1 MKIRLIGQR
10 NTTGIGTHYACF
22 ADALKRIQGIGQFVE
37 EIDFQN
43 TDQLMFSAANSADDD
58 INISFVALNLH
69 GNFRGH
75 NIQWVVF
82 ESTRIPE
89 NILAVLFTSEQ
100 VWVPSAW
107 GRSVLIAHGI
117 VADRIRVI
125 PEAVDGDQ
133 FHTHGRRPYKK
144 DRPFRFLTVGKYE
157 RRKSI
162 DEIIEAFAQV
172 YANTP
177 AIELVIKSNYFVNHD
192 QKFQALQS
200 KVASLGLE
208 NVQLLW
214 GEMATNDMAELYR
227 SCDCFVLPS
236 KAEGWGLPLIEAAA
250 SGLPIISTAY
260 SGHTEFL
267 QTISDSV
274 LSVSHTIGH
283 IDCPE
288 YQTYYQDS
296 LGNWGLWARPDVYS
310 IAACMQ
316 AVCREYD
323 ELFEAACANSFT
335 IRRTFTWQNSVDL
348 AIAAM
353 GPIANFRAKSMTYNT

>member
-1 MKIRLIGQR
+1 MRIRLFGQR
-10 NTTGIGTHYACF
+10 NTSGIGTHYACF
-22 ADALKRIQGIGQFVE
+22 ADALRKIQGIGHLVE
-37 EIDFQN
+37 EVDGF
-43 TDQLMFSAANSADDD
+43 DNSALMSALNSSQDND

-69 GNFRGH
+69 DNFRGH

-82 ESTRIPE
+82 ESTKIPE
-89 NILAVLFTSEQ
+89 NIMAVLLPSEQ
-100 VWVPSAW
+100 IWVPTAW
-107 GRSVLIAHGI
+107 GRSVLITHGI
-117 VADRIRVI
+117 PADRIRVI
-125 PEAVDGDQ
+125 PEAVDGNL
-133 FHTHGRRPYKK
+133 FHTHGRKPYTK

-162 DEIIEAFAQV
+162 DEILEAFAQV

-177 AIELVIKSNYFVNHD
+177 AIELIIKSNYFMNHD
-192 QKFQALQS
+192 QKFQALQN
-200 KVASLGLE
+200 KVTSLGLD

-214 GEMATNDMAELYR
+214 GEMTRSDMAELYR

-250 SGLPIISTAY
+250 SGLPVISTAY

-267 QTISDSV
+267 QIIPDSV
-274 LSVSHTIGH
+274 LSVTHTMGA

-288 YQTYYQDS
+288 YKIYYPDS
-296 LGNWGLWARPDVYS
+296 QSDWGMWARPDVYS

-316 AVCREYD
+316 TVCREYS
-323 ELFEAACANSFT
+323 ELFESACANSFT
-335 IRRTFTWQNSVDL
+335 IRRTFTWQNSADL

-353 GPIANFRAKSMTYNT
+353 GPIADFRAKSMTYNT